1 MIMQRIQLT
10 EDLSFSRIIHG
21 LWRLSDWKMSNEEV
35 VKLIED
41 CLEAGITT
49 FDHADIYGNY
59 TCEKK
64 FGDAL
69 ALKPELRKRM
79 EIVTKCG
86 IKLVSANRPEHS
98 IKSYDT
104 SKEHIL
110 ASVQQSLENF
120 QTDYIDVLLIHRPD
134 PYMDPAQ
141 VAEAFTQLKN
151 EGKVR
156 HFGVS
161 NFKRSQFKMLQ
172 SYLDFPL
179 VTNQIEL
186 SAYNLE
192 NFEDGTLDLCQEARI
207 APMAWSPLAGGSIFS
222 AEDEK
227 AKHLRNTLEKIASEI
242 GANGIDEVLYA
253 WLISHPA
260 NIMPIVGSGKM
271 NRIESAI
278 KAMDLKFSRD
288 QWFDILQV
296 AMEREIA

>member
-1 MIMQRIQLT
+1 MQRIQLT

-21 LWRLSDWKMSNEEV
+21 LWRLSDWNMSNEEV
-35 VKLIED
+35 VKLIEE
-41 CLEAGITT
+41 CLKAGITT

-69 ALKPELRKRM
+69 ALKPELREQM

-86 IKLVSANRPEHS
+86 IKLVSDNRPEHS

-110 ASVQQSLENF
+110 ASVSKSLENF

-134 PYMDPAQ
+134 PFMDPAL
-141 VAEAFTQLKN
+141 VAEAFTQLKK

-179 VTNQIEL
+179 ITNQIEL

-192 NFEDGTLDLCQEARI
+192 NFEDGTLDLCQEERI

-222 AEDEK
+222 ADDER
-227 AKHLRNTLEKIASEI
+227 AKNLRDTLERIALEA
-242 GANGIDEVLYA
+242 GAKGMDEVLYA

-278 KAMDLKFSRD
+278 RALDLTLTRD

-296 AMEREIA
+296 AMGREIA

>member
-1 MIMQRIQLT
+1 MQRVELT

-21 LWRLSDWKMSNEEV
+21 LWRLTEWNMSNEEV
-35 VKLIED
+35 LTLIED
-41 CLEAGITT
+41 CLKAGITT

-69 ALKPELRKRM
+69 ALKPELRKEM

-86 IKLVSANRPEHS
+86 IKLVSSNRPEHS

-104 SKEHIL
+104 SKEHII
-110 ASVQQSLENF
+110 ASVNQSLQNL

-134 PYMDPAQ
+134 PFMDPAK
-141 VAEAFTQLKN
+141 VAEAFTQLKI

-179 VTNQIEL
+179 ITNQIEL
-186 SAYNLE
+186 SAYQLE
-192 NFEDGTLDLCQEARI
+192 NFEDGTVDLCQEERI

-222 AEDEK
+222 SNEER
-227 AKHLRNTLEKIASEI
+227 AKNLRITLERIAGEI
-242 GANGIDEVLYA
+242 GATAIDEVLYA
-253 WLISHPA
+253 WLLSHPA

-278 KAMDLKFSRD
+278 RALDLSLSRD
-288 QWFDILQV
+288 QWFEILQV

>member
-1 MIMQRIQLT
+1 MQRIQLT

-21 LWRLSDWKMSNEEV
+21 LWRLSDWNMSNEEV
-35 VKLIED
+35 LKLIED

-69 ALKPELRKRM
+69 ALKPELRKQM

-86 IKLVSANRPEHS
+86 IKLVSDNRPEHS

-110 ASVQQSLENF
+110 ASVNKSLENF

-134 PYMDPAQ
+134 PYMDPVQ

-151 EGKVR
+151 EGKAR
-156 HFGVS
+156 YFGVS

-179 VTNQIEL
+179 ITNQIEL

-192 NFEDGTLDLCQEARI
+192 NFEDGTLDLCQEERI

-222 AEDEK
+222 ADDER
-227 AKHLRNTLEKIASEI
+227 AKSLRDKLERIALEI
-242 GANGIDEVLYA
+242 GAKGIDEVLYA

-271 NRIESAI
+271 SRIESAI
-278 KAMDLKFSRD
+278 CSLDLTLTRD
-288 QWFDILQV
+288 QWFDILQAAMGREV
-296 AMEREIA
+296 A

>member
-1 MIMQRIQLT
+1 MQRIQLT

-21 LWRLSDWKMSNEEV
+21 LWRLSDWNMSNEEV
-35 VKLIED
+35 VKLIEE

-69 ALKPELRKRM
+69 ALKPELRKQM

-86 IKLVSANRPEHS
+86 IKLVSDNRPEHS

-110 ASVQQSLENF
+110 ASVSKSLENF

-156 HFGVS
+156 YFGVS

-179 VTNQIEL
+179 ITNQIEL

-192 NFEDGTLDLCQEARI
+192 NFEDGTLDLCQEERI

-222 AEDEK
+222 ADDER
-227 AKHLRNTLEKIASEI
+227 AKSLRDTLERIALEV
-242 GANGIDEVLYA
+242 GAKGIDEVLYA

-278 KAMDLKFSRD
+278 RALDLTLTRD

-296 AMEREIA
+296 AMGREVA

>member
-1 MIMQRIQLT
+1 MQRIQLT

-21 LWRLSDWKMSNEEV
+21 LWRLSDWKMSNEDV

-64 FGDAL
+64 FGNAL

-86 IKLVSANRPEHS
+86 IKLVSDNRPEHS

-141 VAEAFTQLKN
+141 VADAFTQLKS

-207 APMAWSPLAGGSIFS
+207 APMAWSPLAGGAIFS

-227 AKHLRNTLEKIASEI
+227 AKHLRDTLEKIAGDI
-242 GANGIDEVLYA
+242 GAKEIDEVLYA
-253 WLISHPA
+253 WLLSHPA

-278 KAMDLKFSRD
+278 KALDLTLTRD

-296 AMEREIA
+296 AMGREIA

>member
-1 MIMQRIQLT
+1 MQRIQLS
-10 EDLSFSRIIHG
+10 DNLSFSRIIHG
-21 LWRLSDWKMSNEEV
+21 LWRLSDWNLSDNEV

-69 ALKPELRKRM
+69 ALKPELREKM

-86 IKLVSANRPEHS
+86 IKLISDNRPEHR

-110 ASVQQSLENF
+110 ASVNQSLENL

-134 PYMDPAQ
+134 PFMNPIE
-141 VAEAFTQLKN
+141 VADAFRQLQE

-161 NFKRSQFKMLQ
+161 NFKHSQFKMLQ
-172 SYLDFPL
+172 SHLEFPL
-179 VTNQIEL
+179 ITNQIEL
-186 SAYNLE
+186 SAFQLE
-192 NFEDGTLDLCQEARI
+192 NFEDGTLDFCQEVGI
-207 APMAWSPLAGGSIFS
+207 APMAWSPLAGGSIFAS
-222 AEDEK
+222 DDER
-227 AKHLRNTLEKIASEI
+227 AIRLRSTLDKIAGEM
-242 GANGIDEVLYA
+242 GAAGIDEVLYA
-253 WLISHPA
+253 WLLSHPA

-271 NRIESAI
+271 NRIHSAI
-278 KAMDLKFSRD
+278 RSMELSMTRE
-288 QWFDILQV
+288 QWFEILQ
-296 AMEREIA
+296 ASMGKEIA

>member
-1 MIMQRIQLT
+1 MQRVELT

-21 LWRLSDWKMSNEEV
+21 LWRLTEWNMSNDEV
-35 VKLIED
+35 LALIED
-41 CLEAGITT
+41 CLKAGITT

-69 ALKPELRKRM
+69 ALKPELRKEM

-86 IKLVSANRPEHS
+86 IKLVSNNRPEHS
-98 IKSYDT
+98 VKSYDT
-104 SKEHIL
+104 SKEHII
-110 ASVQQSLENF
+110 ASVNQSLQNL

-134 PYMDPAQ
+134 PLMDPAK
-141 VAEAFTQLKN
+141 VAEAFTQLKI

-179 VTNQIEL
+179 ITNQIEL
-186 SAYNLE
+186 SAYQLE
-192 NFEDGTLDLCQEARI
+192 NFEDGTLDLCQEERI

-222 AEDEK
+222 SNDER
-227 AKHLRNTLEKIASEI
+227 AKNLRNTLDRIAGEI
-242 GANGIDEVLYA
+242 GAKAIDEVLYA
-253 WLISHPA
+253 WLLSHPA

-271 NRIESAI
+271 SRIESAMR
-278 KAMDLKFSRD
+278 ALDLSLSRD
-288 QWFDILQV
+288 QWFEILQV

>member
-1 MIMQRIQLT
+1 MQRVELT

-21 LWRLSDWKMSNEEV
+21 LWRLAEWEMSNEEV
-35 VKLIED
+35 LALIEE
-41 CLEAGITT
+41 CLNAGITT
-49 FDHADIYGNY
+49 FDHADIYGDY

-69 ALKPELRKRM
+69 ALKPELRKEM

-86 IKLVSANRPEHS
+86 IKLVSNNRPEHS

-110 ASVQQSLENF
+110 ASVNQSLENL

-134 PYMDPAQ
+134 PFMDPAE
-141 VAEAFTQLKN
+141 VAEAFTQLKI

-156 HFGVS
+156 QFGVS

-179 VTNQIEL
+179 ITNQIEL
-186 SAYNLE
+186 SAYHLE
-192 NFEDGTLDLCQEARI
+192 NFEDGTVDLCQEERI

-222 AEDEK
+222 SDDERVK
-227 AKHLRNTLEKIASEI
+227 NLRVTLERIAGEI
-242 GANGIDEVLYA
+242 GAQGIDEVLYA
-253 WLISHPA
+253 WLLSHPA
-260 NIMPIVGSGKM
+260 NIMPIVGSGKI

-278 KAMDLKFSRD
+278 RALNLTLSRD
-288 QWFDILQV
+288 QWFEILQV

>member
-1 MIMQRIQLT
+1 
-10 EDLSFSRIIHG
+10 
-21 LWRLSDWKMSNEEV
+21 MSNEEV
-35 VKLIED
+35 LKLIED

-69 ALKPELRKRM
+69 ALKPELRKQM

-86 IKLVSANRPEHS
+86 IKLVSDNRPEHS

-110 ASVQQSLENF
+110 ASVNKSLENF

-134 PYMDPAQ
+134 PYMDPVQ

-151 EGKVR
+151 EGKAR
-156 HFGVS
+156 YFGVS
-161 NFKRSQFKMLQ
+161 NFKRSQFKMFQ

-179 VTNQIEL
+179 ITNQIEL

-192 NFEDGTLDLCQEARI
+192 NFEDGTLDLCQEERI

-222 AEDEK
+222 ADDER
-227 AKHLRNTLEKIASEI
+227 AKSLRDKLERIALEI
-242 GANGIDEVLYA
+242 GAKGIDEVLYA

-271 NRIESAI
+271 SRIESAI
-278 KAMDLKFSRD
+278 CSLDLTLTRD
-288 QWFDILQV
+288 QWFDILQAAMGREV
-296 AMEREIA
+296 A